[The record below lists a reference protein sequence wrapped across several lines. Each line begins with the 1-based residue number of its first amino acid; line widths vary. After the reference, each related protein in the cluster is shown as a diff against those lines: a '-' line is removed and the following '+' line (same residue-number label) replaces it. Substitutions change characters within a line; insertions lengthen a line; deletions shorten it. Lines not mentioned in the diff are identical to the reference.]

1 MGSWKWHQ
9 WWSWKSRLRV
19 SITILESCK
28 LRNWVKY
35 LQHHIDYNVEV
46 AQLYML
52 SFFPFRFSKLFPEF
66 SAQYHIPEIWS
77 YIAFRVHP
85 LEWFCATGFSVER
98 NTLWTRVLHN
108 RHLKETIP
116 YLLTQYVCRSFRGI
130 ATILQGLKWIMH
142 LVLFIWRR
150 FVNIPTRL

>member
-1 MGSWKWHQ
+1 
-9 WWSWKSRLRV
+9 
-19 SITILESCK
+19 
-28 LRNWVKY
+28 
-35 LQHHIDYNVEV
+35 
-46 AQLYML
+46 ML

-116 YLLTQYVCRSFRGI
+116 YLLIQYVCRSFREI
-130 ATILQGLKWIMH
+130 ATILRGLKWIMH

-150 FVNIPTRL
+150 FVKIPTRLATIEVIQIAHSYSIGLTKTIHQHRLMSQTMVILNCRHQAGIHKC